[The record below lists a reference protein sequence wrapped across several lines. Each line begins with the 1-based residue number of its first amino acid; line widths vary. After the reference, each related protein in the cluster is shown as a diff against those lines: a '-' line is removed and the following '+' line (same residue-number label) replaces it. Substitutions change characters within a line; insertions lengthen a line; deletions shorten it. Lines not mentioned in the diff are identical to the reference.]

1 MLGFKFGIYVFA
13 ILLSTSVT
21 LHIIS
26 KGLFHLISFH
36 LQFQVDCFSRDVNFH
51 IIRETP
57 DTGFYNRQFFKFF
70 NKDDSLRILE
80 MLSSNLSGQKY
91 YLTD

>member
-1 MLGFKFGIYVFA
+1 MLGFKFGIYVFV

-36 LQFQVDCFSRDVNFH
+36 LQFQVDCFSRDVKFH

>member
-1 MLGFKFGIYVFA
+1 MLGFKFGIYVFV
-13 ILLSTSVT
+13 ILLSTSIT
-21 LHIIS
+21 LNSIS

-36 LQFQVDCFSRDVNFH
+36 LQFQLDSFNSDANFH

-70 NKDDSLRILE
+70 NKDDSLKILK